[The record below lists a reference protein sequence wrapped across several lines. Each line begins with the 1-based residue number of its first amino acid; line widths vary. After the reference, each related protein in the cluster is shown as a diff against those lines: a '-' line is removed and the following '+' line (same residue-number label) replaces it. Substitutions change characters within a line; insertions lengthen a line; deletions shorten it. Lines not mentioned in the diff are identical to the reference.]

1 MTTQIIP
8 TIERAD
14 LNLAQMQIELQD
26 SGAVDRND
34 TLYLAEILKKTPA
47 KNKNNKTYIK
57 FQLVLDGDQNRS
69 NWNMHNGLDAKS
81 VSGQILRSFKTEYQ
95 TNSAGE
101 QYDSGELE
109 NPDDRWLVFA
119 GRIEPNGENDPWRN
133 VNQIITKVVDGTPQV
148 NPSGD
153 EDDLFPI
160 DNQTDSSTSF
170 DNVTSLVEE
179 GNQLM
184 ADMKARETDGGT
196 PSTPQTVVGK
206 PKIPANDIRSISIE
220 RQVAIKC
227 STDIT
232 LARAKFAEAVIN
244 TTPVVNTKE
253 SLENLVAILDVAWA
267 WVINDTQDAQSV
279 NDRAKR
285 LNNWIEYDK

>member
-1 MTTQIIP
+1 M
-8 TIERAD
+8 
-14 LNLAQMQIELQD
+14 
-26 SGAVDRND
+26 
-34 TLYLAEILKKTPA
+34 
-47 KNKNNKTYIK
+47 
-57 FQLVLDGDQNRS
+57 
-69 NWNMHNGLDAKS
+69 
-81 VSGQILRSFKTEYQ
+81 
-95 TNSAGE
+95 
-101 QYDSGELE
+101 
-109 NPDDRWLVFA
+109 
-119 GRIEPNGENDPWRN
+119 
-133 VNQIITKVVDGTPQV
+133 VDGTPQV

-160 DNQTDSSTSF
+160 DSPTGNP
-170 DNVTSLVEE
+170 TSLENE

-184 ADMKARETDGGT
+184 SDIESRETDGGT

>member
-69 NWNMHNGLDAKS
+69 TWNMHNGLDAKS

-160 DNQTDSSTSF
+160 DSPTGNP
-170 DNVTSLVEE
+170 TSLENE

-184 ADMKARETDGGT
+184 SDIESRETDGGT

>member
-160 DNQTDSSTSF
+160 DSPTGNP
-170 DNVTSLVEE
+170 TSLENE

-184 ADMKARETDGGT
+184 SDIESRETDGGT

-206 PKIPANDIRSISIE
+206 PKSQLMI
-220 RQVAIKC
+220 
-227 STDIT
+227 
-232 LARAKFAEAVIN
+232 F
-244 TTPVVNTKE
+244 VVSALRGK
-253 SLENLVAILDVAWA
+253 
-267 WVINDTQDAQSV
+267 
-279 NDRAKR
+279 
-285 LNNWIEYDK
+285 

>member
-160 DNQTDSSTSF
+160 DSPTGNP
-170 DNVTSLVEE
+170 TSLEYE

-184 ADMKARETDGGT
+184 SDIESRETDGGT

-227 STDIT
+227 STDNT

>member
-119 GRIEPNGENDPWRN
+119 GRIEPHGENAPWRN

-160 DNQTDSSTSF
+160 DSPTGNP
-170 DNVTSLVEE
+170 TSLENE

-184 ADMKARETDGGT
+184 SDIESRETDGGT